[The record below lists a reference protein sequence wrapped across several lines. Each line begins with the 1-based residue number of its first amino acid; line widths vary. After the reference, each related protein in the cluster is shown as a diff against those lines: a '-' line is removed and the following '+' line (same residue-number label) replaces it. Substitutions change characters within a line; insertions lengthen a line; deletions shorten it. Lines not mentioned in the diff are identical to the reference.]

1 MIHSVNYFKELA
13 LLEPYGEIFNIGQ
26 PEEVSIKNLAK
37 MVIEKTNSSSEIKFI
52 SHEDEYGKAFEDP
65 MRRTPGID
73 KIVSLTGITPS
84 KKLEEM
90 IEEIIEF
97 KKQN

>member
-1 MIHSVNYFKELA
+1 
-13 LLEPYGEIFNIGQ
+13 
-26 PEEVSIKNLAK
+26 
-37 MVIEKTNSSSEIKFI
+37 
-52 SHEDEYGKAFEDP
+52 